1 MVASVLAVVLIAGG
15 GFAAWQFLASTGQRP
30 AEVLPDSTFALL
42 TVDLDP
48 SGGQKV
54 EAIKTLRKFPSWEK
68 RTGLSPDSDVAKA
81 IFEEAFEDGQC
92 KALDYEDDIKPW
104 LGSRAGVGGVLLDGK
119 AAPVLALQ
127 VKDSEL
133 AKTGFA
139 ALAKCSQADSEESG
153 WTVTDDY
160 VVLSDTT
167 KHAEAIVS
175 AGESAPLADSPDFQK
190 WTEEAGGAGIVN
202 AYVGRKTVD
211 VVSDLAGS
219 DLDALAGG
227 SVLPSPSETSPSET
241 SPSES
246 GPGEKPGGEL
256 EDALKDFQGGAAVLR
271 FADDGIEL
279 SFASGG
285 ATVEQDRTVG
295 KHVAALPEDTAAVM
309 ALAVPKKALDALE
322 GKPGESGETPFSLA
336 DILGDDTGL
345 DLPEDLVT
353 LLGTSLSVS
362 LGGDAPA
369 DLAQVSDPADVPVG
383 VLIHGDE
390 AKIEAVI
397 AKAEARAGVKL
408 SDLPATVSSSD
419 GKVAIATSPG
429 YADALRDDGSL
440 GESQSFKDVVSH
452 ADEAQG
458 VMYVSLQNGWIEA
471 LNDLAAD
478 EKDPELVEAL
488 DNLGA
493 LQAMGASTWNEGD
506 IGHGLLRL
514 SMK

>member
-1 MVASVLAVVLIAGG
+1 VLAVVASVLAVVLIAGG
-15 GFAAWQFLASTGQRP
+15 GFAAWQFLASSGQRP

-54 EAIKTLRKFPSWEK
+54 EAIKTLRKFPSWNK
-68 RTGLSPDSDVAKA
+68 RTGLSPDSDVAEA
-81 IFEEAFEDGQC
+81 IFEEALEDGPC
-92 KALDYEDDIKPW
+92 KALDYQDDIKPW

-119 AAPVLALQ
+119 PAPVLALQ

-139 ALAKCSQADSEESG
+139 ALVKCSQADSEESG

-160 VVLSDTT
+160 VVLSDSTE
-167 KHAEAIVS
+167 HAEAIVS
-175 AGESAPLADSPDFQK
+175 AGEKAPLADSPDFQK

-202 AYVGRKTVD
+202 AYVGRKSVG
-211 VVSDLAGS
+211 VLSDLAGS

-227 SVLPSPSETSPSET
+227 SVLPSPQ
-241 SPSES
+241 ES
-246 GPGEKPGGEL
+246 GPEETGPGEPSEGEL
-256 EDALKDFQGGAAVLR
+256 AEALKDFQGGAAVLQ
-271 FADDGIEL
+271 FADNGIEL

-285 ATVEQDRTVG
+285 ATMEKDRTVG

-309 ALAVPKKALDALE
+309 ALAVPEKALEALE
-322 GKPGESGETPFSLA
+322 GRPGATGETPFSLA
-336 DILGDDTGL
+336 DIFGDDTGL

-362 LGGDAPA
+362 LGGDAPE
-369 DLAQVSDPADVPVG
+369 DLAQVSDPADVPLG

-390 AKIEAVI
+390 AEIEAVI

-429 YADALRDDGSL
+429 YADALRGDGSL
-440 GESQSFKDVVSH
+440 GDSQSFKDVVSH

-458 VMYVSLQNGWIEA
+458 VMYVSLQNGWIDA

-478 EKDPELVEAL
+478 EKDPDLVEAL
-488 DNLGA
+488 ENLGA
-493 LQAMGASTWNEGD
+493 LQAMGASGWNEGD
-506 IGHGLLRL
+506 VGHGLLRL
-514 SMK
+514 ALK